1 MSTLGYLNQ
10 VICEVTL
17 HFGSKTTGVLKS
29 RGTMNNRVEEA
40 TTRTRCSSAE
50 VLLHQLAYGLSLYAR
65 ACGLEFCH
73 HVFHHRA
80 HIFHGG

>member
-29 RGTMNNRVEEA
+29 RGTMNNRVDEA
-40 TTRTRCSSAE
+40 TVQGEVSSTKIFFY
-50 VLLHQLAYGLSLYAR
+50 QLTYGLAFHTR

-73 HVFHHRA
+73 DVLHHRA
-80 HIFHGG
+80 HIFHSR